1 MQKVYHRSIFDC
13 FNEIMTDRW
22 LSDNDADYYKIVIH
36 GKEYRSR
43 RILNQPELE
52 DLIVACKDST
62 VEYSTMMCG
71 VIRDKED
78 SLLGNLRSMP
88 AERIEL
94 IREDRLFR
102 FLCFEVK
109 WPLQQAIDMENEFT
123 NYSKDEVYTLLDCAD
138 TIFDTLVS
146 ELVEDIT
153 KIRK

>member
-1 MQKVYHRSIFDC
+1 MNIMQNLFDMQKVYHRSIFDC

-52 DLIVACKDST
+52 DLIVACKDSA

-109 WPLQQAIDMENEFT
+109 
-123 NYSKDEVYTLLDCAD
+123 
-138 TIFDTLVS
+138 
-146 ELVEDIT
+146 
-153 KIRK
+153 